1 MEWKVAN
8 VIPVRKTNPPVSIEK
23 DIRPISLTQI
33 AANVFES
40 IVMKWV
46 VETVEGEIDGKQFGG
61 ISGTPTTDVLVELIH
76 MLYKA
81 TTKLHILL
89 SEL

>member
-1 MEWKVAN
+1 MAA
-8 VIPVRKTNPPVSIEK
+8 VIPVRKTSPPVSTVK

-40 IVMKWV
+40 LIMKWV
-46 VETVEGEIDGKQFGG
+46 DETIEGEIDGKQFGG
-61 ISGTPTTDVLVELIH
+61 ISGTSTTDDLVELIH

-81 TTKLHILL
+81 TNKLHILMP
-89 SEL
+89 EL